1 MNIPMKGYVM
11 KVNKKLIL
19 ISTLFCLVFFFMPG
33 NAQYVIKNSVFSNG
47 GAVITDSSNYNLRS
61 IAGQGLIGESG
72 DNSWFVY
79 SGFLYSGGAIYTG
92 IDDLFS
98 DLPRSFELYQNYPNP
113 FNPVTNIKFALP
125 KTSKVKIDVFN
136 ILGQHVAT
144 LLNTNKP
151 AGYHII
157 NFDANRFAS
166 GLYFYTIAAD
176 NFYKVK
182 KMMLVK

>member
-1 MNIPMKGYVM
+1 M
-11 KVNKKLIL
+11 KVNINIFSIFL
-19 ISTLFCLVFFFMPG
+19 LFCLVFFFDPG
-33 NAQYVIKNSVFSNG
+33 NAQYVLKSSLFSNG
-47 GAVITDSSNYNLRS
+47 AAVITDSSNYNLRS
-61 IAGQGLIGESG
+61 VTGQDLVGASS
-72 DNSWFVY
+72 DNSYFAYSGFVY
-79 SGFLYSGGAIYTG
+79 SGWSIYTG
-92 IDDLFS
+92 IDELFS

-125 KTSKVKIDVFN
+125 KPADVKIDIFN

-151 AGYHII
+151 AGYHLI
-157 NFDANRFAS
+157 NFDANRYAS

>member
-1 MNIPMKGYVM
+1 M
-11 KVNKKLIL
+11 KVHKNIFPIFLVC
-19 ISTLFCLVFFFMPG
+19 CLVFFFMPG

-47 GAVITDSSNYNLRS
+47 AAVITDSSNYNLRN
-61 IAGQGLIGESG
+61 IAGQSLIGESG
-72 DNSWFVY
+72 DNSWFAY

-92 IDDLFS
+92 INDLFS
-98 DLPRSFELYQNYPNP
+98 DLPGSFELYQNYPNP
-113 FNPVTNIKFALP
+113 FNPVTNIRFALP
-125 KTSKVKIDVFN
+125 KAADVKIGVYN

-144 LLNTNKP
+144 LLNTKKP
-151 AGYHII
+151 AGYHVI
-157 NFDANRFAS
+157 NFDANRFSS